1 MNHLSTSPLPASRP
15 NLARALCAVQRAGR
29 RVALAAA
36 VLVCGA
42 AHAALP
48 APQIAVLHA
57 IYNGT
62 NGAGWTTRT
71 NWMNGGDPCDST
83 TPWYGV
89 TCDAGGATVT
99 SFGMYNNNL
108 TGTLPALDALADL
121 ENFNV
126 NRNHLSGTLPALASL
141 TKLEQFSA
149 NNNMF
154 TGAVPAIAGHSSLL
168 LFDVSYNQ
176 LSGTIPDLTGLPTLQ
191 HLDLSVNQLSG
202 TIPPLAGLATM
213 FYLHLNDNELTGTV
227 PPLTALTYL
236 RQFWIANNRLTG
248 PAPAPPFPDSLI
260 PGQSTLCPN
269 YLAPAS
275 APPAVYDLAWNEATG
290 STPWSADC
298 TAPPVTVTNVPT
310 LGEWALALL
319 AMAVGALA
327 WVRRPRAVRS
337 DASRG

>member
-1 MNHLSTSPLPASRP
+1 MTHLSTSPSPANRP
-15 NLARALCAVQRAGR
+15 RLARALRTVQRAGSR
-29 RVALAAA
+29 LALAAA
-36 VLVCGA
+36 VLAGGA
-42 AHAALP
+42 AQAALP
-48 APQIAVLHA
+48 ASQIAALQA
-57 IYNGT
+57 IYNST
-62 NGAGWTTRT
+62 NGAGWTTGT
-71 NWMNGGDPCDST
+71 NWMNGGDPCASAA
-83 TPWYGV
+83 PWYGV

-202 TIPPLAGLATM
+202 TIPPLAGLVTM

-227 PPLTALTYL
+227 PALTTLALL
-236 RQFWIANNRLTG
+236 RQFWIGNNRLTG
-248 PAPAPPFPDSLI
+248 PAPNPPFPDSLI
-260 PGQSTLCPN
+260 PGQSNLCPN
-269 YLAPAS
+269 YLTPA
-275 APPAVYDLAWNEATG
+275 ATPPAVYDLAWNEATG
-290 STPWSADC
+290 STPWSTYC

-319 AMAVGALA
+319 AMAMGAMA
-327 WVRRPRAVRS
+327 WARRPRAARS